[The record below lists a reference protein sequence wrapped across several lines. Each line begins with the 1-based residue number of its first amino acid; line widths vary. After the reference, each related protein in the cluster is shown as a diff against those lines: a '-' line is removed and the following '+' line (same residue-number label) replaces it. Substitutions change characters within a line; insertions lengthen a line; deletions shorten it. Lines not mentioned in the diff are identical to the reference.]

1 VEESDIESVIIDPLN
16 LNMNNP
22 VVLVHGI
29 FRQSVVFRKMA
40 TYLTELGYSVYAPDL
55 VHQGGRLGLENLA
68 EQVLNY
74 VDRTFSPEQSL
85 NLVGLSMG
93 GLVSRY
99 YVQRLGGIDRVQRLI
114 TISSPH
120 YGTWMAYGFPRKTAL
135 QMRPGSRFLED
146 LNRDIERLN
155 QIDVTSIWTPW
166 DFIIVP
172 AKNSQLPIGSEV
184 RLSVLAHAMMVRD
197 DRSIREVA
205 KAIDRPKIA

>member
-1 VEESDIESVIIDPLN
+1 
-16 LNMNNP
+16 MKNP
-22 VVLVHGI
+22 VLLVHGI
-29 FRQSVVFRKMA
+29 FRQSVVFRQMA
-40 TYLTELGYSVYAPDL
+40 SYLTHLGYSVYAPDL
-55 VHQGGRLGLENLA
+55 FHQAGRLGLENLA
-68 EQVLNY
+68 EQVLDY

-85 NLVGLSMG
+85 NVVGLSMG

-135 QMRPGSRFLED
+135 QMRPGGRFLED
-146 LNRDIERLN
+146 LNRDLERLN

-184 RLSVLAHAMMVRD
+184 RLPVFAHAMMASD
-197 DRSIREVA
+197 DRSIRAVA
-205 KAIDRPKIA
+205 EALARPKFS